1 MVLWQSLRF
10 DQLANKV
17 VGVVIWM
24 ITDHASS
31 ATAIAG
37 HYYVS
42 VIEIGPLFNRA
53 ADGEEDGICFE
64 RSGGF
69 RGLPAL
75 HKKV

>member
-24 ITDHASS
+24 ITDDASS

-42 VIEIGPLFNRA
+42 VIEIACFPRENFVEKVEKTDCVPLFVQ
-53 ADGEEDGICFE
+53 
-64 RSGGF
+64 
-69 RGLPAL
+69 
-75 HKKV
+75 HH